1 MLKHNLSL
9 AFALTALS
17 LIWSACQ
24 LAPPVKTVHPLP
36 PDKAETIPV
45 EITHEHQPI
54 PPAAQPAESASN
66 LQVGPLTAQEIEKYG
81 YELGYDIR
89 KDLTLEQKSK
99 IEKRKK
105 RRELEK
111 KIHSAK
117 ERQQYSKIIP
127 WLKSDDEIVEFLS
140 IRSLEGR
147 QAWINRNKIWA
158 RAHENDAYTPIMD
171 AQDIAIGMPISF
183 VKKSW
188 GEPDSIESSGNPI
201 YKNERWIYT
210 KQVSGP
216 QGYHQ
221 EKRYVYFEG
230 GRVIGWETE

>member
-1 MLKHNLSL
+1 MLKYNFSPAL
-9 AFALTALS
+9 AITALS
-17 LIWSACQ
+17 LMWSACQ
-24 LAPPVKTVHPLP
+24 MGPTVKTVHPMS
-36 PDKAETIPV
+36 PDVADTIPV
-45 EITHEHQPI
+45 EIAHEQPHT
-54 PPAAQPAESASN
+54 ATTAQPLESAPT

-89 KDLTLEQKSK
+89 QDLTLDQKSK

-127 WLKSDDEIVEFLS
+127 WLKADDEIVEFLS

-158 RAHENDAYTPIMD
+158 RAHENEAYTPMME

-201 YKNERWIYT
+201 YKNERWIYN

-230 GRVIGWETE
+230 GRVVGWETE